1 MVTLRL
7 NTSERRLFSML
18 KSGWLRKCAE
28 SKMLRP
34 AITATIINTDINA
47 DLMISSLTGKVF
59 SHSCMVFHIILFP
72 FPS

>member
-7 NTSERRLFSML
+7 NTSERVCFNAQ
-18 KSGWLRKCAE
+18 SGWLRKCAE

-34 AITATIINTDINA
+34 AMTATIINIDINA
-47 DLMISSLTGKVF
+47 DLIISSLTGKAF